1 MLNFK
6 VIGCGAAGN
15 KAVIDLVESGYDINQ
30 VILINSTPRD
40 VPADYREKTIIF
52 GKGLG
57 GCGKERA
64 LGKKMLLED
73 LSKDKI
79 IPDEMVS
86 SRDKGVVLVGSTE
99 GGSGSS
105 AIPILAKY
113 FREVVGVNVI
123 CVLFFGF
130 QDDTRG
136 LQNSIELSQE
146 LSNDYGI
153 IMISN
158 AKFLRDANQNRYK
171 AEKLANKKFIDII
184 NILRGATIRPSAVQV
199 IDDTDLY
206 KIIYTPGYM
215 MADSITL
222 TNLGVMEDF
231 NSIIIDA
238 MRSHKFINPPKEAG
252 VKREGFIFN
261 VEDSNDSID
270 YSVSCLVDIFGSP
283 YEKFTN
289 LAIGEDINGYTMD
302 YILSGMKLPIEELT
316 ELYES
321 YIESSK
327 KVNKNGDDFFEKAA
341 NMKGYAEDTQFDM
354 MSNAGKKKSKKD
366 FFTSINNFNSP
377 PATENITRPPVVQG
391 NSMNDDY

>member
-40 VPADYREKTIIF
+40 VPAEYREKTIIF

-57 GCGKERA
+57 GCGKERS

-79 IPDEMVS
+79 VPDEMVS
-86 SRDKGVVLVGSTE
+86 SRDKGVILVGSTE

-184 NILRGATIRPSAVQV
+184 NILRGTTIKQGVQV

-215 MADSITL
+215 MVDSITL

-231 NSIIIDA
+231 NSIVIDA
-238 MRSHKFINPPKEAG
+238 MGSHKFINPPKDAG

-261 VEDSNDSID
+261 VEDSNDAID
-270 YSVSCLVDIFGSP
+270 YSVSCLIDIFGSP

-289 LAIGEDINGYTMD
+289 LAIGDGIEGYSMD

-316 ELYES
+316 DLYES
-321 YIESSK
+321 YIENTN
-327 KVNKNGDDFFEKAA
+327 KVNKANDDFFDRVAD
-341 NMKGYAEDTQFDM
+341 MKGYAEDTQFDM
-354 MSNAGKKKSKKD
+354 MSNSGTKKSKAD
-366 FFTSINNFNSP
+366 FFNSIGNSKSVDKKPANKVEVGSNTSISV
-377 PATENITRPPVVQG
+377 E
-391 NSMNDDY
+391 DY

>member
-15 KAVIDLVESGYDINQ
+15 KAVIDLVESGYDANQ

-40 VPADYREKTIIF
+40 VPADYRSKTVIF

-57 GCGKERA
+57 GCGKERS

-73 LSKDKI
+73 LSNDKI

-86 SRDKGVVLVGSTE
+86 SRDKGVILVGSTE

-158 AKFLRDANQNRYK
+158 AKFLKEANKNRYK
-171 AEKLANKKFIDII
+171 AEQLANKKFIEVV
-184 NILRGATIRPSAVQV
+184 NILRGATIKPGVQV

-215 MADSITL
+215 IADSIKL
-222 TNLGVMEDF
+222 TNLEVMEDF
-231 NSIIIDA
+231 NSQVLDHVA
-238 MRSHKFINPPKEAG
+238 EHKFINPPKDAG
-252 VKREGFIFN
+252 VKREGFIFS
-261 VEDSNDSID
+261 VEDSNDAID
-270 YSVSCLVDIFGSP
+270 YSVGSFTDIFGSP

-289 LAIGEDINGYTMD
+289 LAIDNGIEGYQMD

-321 YIESSK
+321 YIENSS
-327 KVNKNGDDFFEKAA
+327 KVNKANDDFFDKVAG
-341 NMKGYAEDTQFDM
+341 MKGYSEDNQFDM
-354 MSNAGKKKSKKD
+354 MSNRGNKKSKAD
-366 FFTSINNFNSP
+366 FFS
-377 PATENITRPPVVQG
+377 
-391 NSMNDDY
+391 SMNDRPVSGVVPKAEPANSTDEDY

>member
-158 AKFLRDANQNRYK
+158 AKFLKDANQNRYK

-184 NILRGATIRPSAVQV
+184 NIT
-199 IDDTDLY
+199 
-206 KIIYTPGYM
+206 
-215 MADSITL
+215 
-222 TNLGVMEDF
+222 
-231 NSIIIDA
+231 
-238 MRSHKFINPPKEAG
+238 
-252 VKREGFIFN
+252 
-261 VEDSNDSID
+261 
-270 YSVSCLVDIFGSP
+270 
-283 YEKFTN
+283 
-289 LAIGEDINGYTMD
+289 
-302 YILSGMKLPIEELT
+302 
-316 ELYES
+316 
-321 YIESSK
+321 
-327 KVNKNGDDFFEKAA
+327 
-341 NMKGYAEDTQFDM
+341 
-354 MSNAGKKKSKKD
+354 
-366 FFTSINNFNSP
+366 
-377 PATENITRPPVVQG
+377 
-391 NSMNDDY
+391 

>member
-15 KAVIDLVESGYDINQ
+15 KAVIDLAESGYDINQ

-40 VPADYREKTIIF
+40 VPAEYREKTIIF

-57 GCGKERA
+57 GCGKERS

-79 IPDEMVS
+79 VPDEMVS
-86 SRDKGVVLVGSTE
+86 SRDKGVILVGSTE

-184 NILRGATIRPSAVQV
+184 NILRGTTIKQGVQV

-231 NSIIIDA
+231 NSIVIDA
-238 MRSHKFINPPKEAG
+238 MHSHKFINPPKDAG

-261 VEDSNDSID
+261 VEDSNDAID
-270 YSVSCLVDIFGSP
+270 YSVSCLTDIFGSP

-289 LAIGEDINGYTMD
+289 LAIGDGIKGYCMD

-321 YIESSK
+321 YIENSS
-327 KVNKNGDDFFEKAA
+327 KVNKANDDFFDKVAD
-341 NMKGYAEDTQFDM
+341 MKGYAEDTQFDM
-354 MSNAGKKKSKKD
+354 MNNSGTKKSKAD
-366 FFTSINNFNSP
+366 FFNSIGNTKPVDKEPKNKVETGSHSS
-377 PATENITRPPVVQG
+377 ITVE
-391 NSMNDDY
+391 DY